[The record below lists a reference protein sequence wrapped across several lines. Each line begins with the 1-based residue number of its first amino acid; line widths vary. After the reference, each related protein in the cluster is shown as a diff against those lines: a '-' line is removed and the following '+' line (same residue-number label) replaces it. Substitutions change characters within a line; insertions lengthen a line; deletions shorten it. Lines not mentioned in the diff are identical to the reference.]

1 MKKRTGIHWGSL
13 QKSCFSDNGFLSGFV
28 FCRTEP
34 ARLKET
40 NLVGM
45 RFVGNVLG
53 GFLYE
58 LDDMRCMSGKSGSSL
73 DLLKDRRGAA
83 YGAFMDPDDMP
94 GTFRYGPVWESV
106 DQYIRAYYDIQAL
119 ASDLSN
125 LHGATQ
131 ETVELELACLGVGA

>member
-45 RFVGNVLG
+45 RFVGNMLG

-58 LDDMRCMSGKSGSSL
+58 LDDMRRMSGKSDSGL
-73 DLLKDRRGAA
+73 DLLKDRHGAA

-94 GTFRYGPVWESV
+94 GTFRYGPV
-106 DQYIRAYYDIQAL
+106 
-119 ASDLSN
+119 
-125 LHGATQ
+125 
-131 ETVELELACLGVGA
+131 